1 MKINKC
7 KWFILLL
14 SMCLAISGCSNIPE
28 KVHEREAYG
37 KNGMVATANKQASEI
52 GVQVLKDGGNAVD
65 AAVAVGF
72 ALGVLEP
79 NASGIGG
86 GGFMLVKMA
95 DEKDGVFIDFREI
108 TPMEGTIAQY
118 SLDDQGQ
125 VEKSENVIGPKSIGV
140 PGEVKGLL
148 TALESYGTKDREEII
163 RPSVDLAINGVTV
176 SPKLAEIAQSK
187 FDLIMNNDQT
197 SQIYSTEGFPLM
209 AGDIIKNPE
218 LASVLEDII
227 ESGDQAFYNSQ
238 LTKDMVAE
246 LQALGGYISV
256 EDFNNYQVQVL
267 KPVLGSYRGYEII
280 SSPPPSS
287 GGSHVIEILNMIE
300 NYNVKEMGQYSPQT
314 LHLWAE
320 AYKKAYEDRNAYMGD
335 QAFVEVPLEGIV
347 SKSYAKDRIG
357 DFQIDR
363 LSEDKQLISPYPY
376 ESGSTTHYSIVD
388 KDGNMVA
395 VTKTINHFFG
405 SGVTVNG
412 ILMNDEIADLSFDMA
427 SPNFIE
433 PGKKP
438 LSSMSPTFILKEG
451 KAVCTLGTP
460 GGKRIIS
467 TIPWIISQMVDFDMT
482 IQEAIEAPRLN
493 RYETGAL
500 KLEGRF
506 DESIIRELEEI
517 GYEIEIKKEYDLY
530 FGGAQGVKIEDNY
543 YHGGA
548 DSRRD
553 GYAVGY

>member
-1 MKINKC
+1 MRIKKY
-7 KWFILLL
+7 KWLVFLL
-14 SMCLAISGCSNIPE
+14 SVCLIMSACSSMPE

-37 KNGMVATANKQASEI
+37 QNGMVAAANKEASEI

-95 DEKDGVFIDFREI
+95 DEEEAVFIDFRET
-108 TPMEGTIAQY
+108 TPIKGSIDQY
-118 SLDDQGQ
+118 SLDADGK
-125 VEKSENVIGPKSIGV
+125 VEKSENVVGPKSIGV

-148 TALESYGTKDREEII
+148 TALETFGTKEREDLI
-163 RPSVDLAINGVTV
+163 RPSVDLARDGVNV
-176 SPKLAEIAQSK
+176 SAKLAEIAQSK
-187 FDLIMNNDQT
+187 FDLIMNYDET
-197 SQIYSTEGFPLM
+197 SAVYSTDGFPLM
-209 AGDIIKNPE
+209 EGDTIKNPE
-218 LASVLEDII
+218 LASVLEAII

-246 LQALGGYISV
+246 LQALGGYIVV
-256 EDFNNYQVQVL
+256 EDFNNYEVQLL
-267 KPVLGSYRGYEII
+267 KPVSGSYRGYDII

-300 NYNVKEMGQYSPQT
+300 NYNVKETGQYTPET

-335 QAFVEVPLEGIV
+335 EAFVEVPVEGLL
-347 SKSYAKDRIG
+347 SKAYAKDRIA
-357 DFQIDR
+357 DFQVDK
-363 LSEDKQLISPYPY
+363 LSEDNQLINPYPY

-388 KDGNMVA
+388 KAGNMVA

-405 SGVTVNG
+405 SGVTVKG
-412 ILMNDEIADLSFDMA
+412 ILMNDEIADLSFDPE

-433 PGKKP
+433 AGKKP
-438 LSSMSPTFILKEG
+438 LSSMSPTFILKDG
-451 KAVCTLGTP
+451 KAISTLGTP
-460 GGKRIIS
+460 GGKRIIT
-467 TIPWIISQMVDFDMT
+467 TIPWIISQMIDFDMT

-506 DESIIRELEEI
+506 DEATVKALEEI
-517 GYEIEIKKEYDLY
+517 GYEVQVKKDYDLY
-530 FGGAQGVKIEDNY
+530 FGGAQGVKIEDKY